1 VQAQF
6 GHMLDNLLD
15 IIKNSPGIAY
25 AIVLFGA
32 MIEGETIILSAS
44 ALAAA
49 GYLSITK
56 VGAIAFFSTL
66 FVDQVLFYVGHY
78 MYKHPGRPISERYP
92 RLYQKS
98 KRAVLLLK
106 KYDTWFILSFR
117 FIYGIRAISPVV
129 IGLCGS
135 LPRRFIPLNV
145 ASAMIWMIVSC
156 GAGYCLGDFFFD
168 ARTGHIVDSSMHKLQ
183 AVVVGIIVVAILIAT
198 TIKLWGKRVKS

>member
-1 VQAQF
+1 
-6 GHMLDNLLD
+6 MLDNLLD
-15 IIKNSPGIAY
+15 LIKSSPGIAY
-25 AIVLFGA
+25 TIVLFGA

-56 VGAIAFFSTL
+56 VGAIAFFSTV
-66 FVDQVLFYVGHY
+66 FIDQLLFYVGHY
-78 MYKHPGRPISERYP
+78 MYKHPERPISERFP
-92 RLYQKS
+92 RLHQKS
-98 KRAVLLLK
+98 KRVVLLLK

-135 LPRRFIPLNV
+135 FPRRFIPLNI
-145 ASAMIWMIVSC
+145 ASALIWMVLSC

-168 ARTGHIVDSSMHKLQ
+168 MRTGHLVDSSMHKLQ
-183 AVVVGIIVVAILIAT
+183 AIIVGIILIGIIMAT
-198 TIKLWGKRVKS
+198 LIKFRGKLFKNSSRS